1 MESSDVFSVMFG
13 LKKKGKEILKQ
24 IVDSFE
30 AS

>member
-1 MESSDVFSVMFG
+1 MESSDVFSVMFC
-13 LKKKGKEILKQ
+13 LKKKGKENLKQ